1 MITTIFMIAAMT
13 PQGKIA
19 QQAAQQAAQC
29 TRHGCVAA
37 SRIAMMGP
45 MKSIVT
51 INYSKDNSNRQSSV
65 TAKSFLL
72 GNIDYPADTDT
83 AGLYTVLI

>member
-1 MITTIFMIAAMT
+1 
-13 PQGKIA
+13 
-19 QQAAQQAAQC
+19 
-29 TRHGCVAA
+29 
-37 SRIAMMGP
+37 MMGP

-83 AGLYTVLI
+83 VGLCTVLI